1 MGTRREFVAWL
12 SALSLAGLA
21 RPLIANERV
30 EEKAAAAARAWLDLV
45 DGGRYAA
52 GWDASAPAFKGMVT
66 RDEWERAVHSVREPL
81 GRCLSRTLR
90 SHKLVDSLPGAPKGP
105 FVVLQFES
113 EFEHKE
119 GAVETVTPALGDDD
133 FWRVTGYFIR

>member
-21 RPLIANERV
+21 RPLGADEGV

-45 DGGRYAA
+45 DEGGYAA
-52 GWDASAPAFKGMVT
+52 GWDAASPAFQRMVT
-66 RDEWERAVHSVREPL
+66 QEEWDRAVHSVREPL

-90 SHKLVDSLPGAPKGP
+90 SHKLVDSFPGAPKGP
-105 FVVLQFES
+105 FVVLQFQTD
-113 EFEHKE
+113 FENKE
-119 GAVETVTPALGDDD
+119 GAVETVTPALGEDD